1 MSFNIMNNI
10 DYYDNNKVQGNPL
23 IAKGYGSGSGS
34 YKVGIYIRLSKEDE
48 EKEKYSESESIQNQR
63 ALLIQYIKE
72 NKLNFISGYVDDG
85 ISGTSFDRPGF
96 NKMIEDIENGKIN
109 MVITKDLSRLGRNY
123 VQSGYYTETYFPEHN
138 VRYIAILDNIDTAID
153 SANND
158 IAPFKSILNEMYAK
172 DTSKKINSVLQS
184 KRKQGEYLG
193 TAPYG
198 YKKDPENKY
207 HLIVDEEA
215 AKVVKLIFEKY
226 LEGYGTMQIADYLS
240 EQKTPIP
247 SDYNKKKR
255 GTKSITYGLWA
266 QSTVR
271 FILSNEIYTGTVI
284 QGKRK
289 KLSFKSKKFIDVPEE
304 DWVKVPNMHE
314 AIVSV
319 EDYERAKRVIES
331 TKGSRVVENDYL
343 FKGLLRCYDC
353 KGYIGIR
360 SPDKNGN
367 IYGRCQRYGRY
378 GKFDVC
384 SPHNFN
390 YQVFEESMILVLK
403 EICKEYS
410 NKKRL
415 EEIAKK
421 SKSKEDKELDLKNRL
436 KTYETQ
442 IQKETRKLE
451 LLYEDRLSEII
462 TVDSYIENANRI
474 KNEVKEY
481 QDRIKEIEQELSGEK
496 NKQNK
501 DEKLNNLVDEF
512 LNMEKPTKE
521 IIREFIEKIEIH
533 SDKQVDIYFNFKPLQ
548 ELNENL
554 NSFCVAKKIYEKKAV

>member
-1 MSFNIMNNI
+1 MSYCIMNNI
-10 DYYDNNKVQGNPL
+10 D
-23 IAKGYGSGSGS
+23 
-34 YKVGIYIRLSKEDE
+34 YKVGIYIRLSREDE
-48 EKEKYSESESIQNQR
+48 EKEKYQESESIGNQR
-63 ALLIQYIKE
+63 ILLMQYIRQ
-72 NKLNFISGYVDDG
+72 NKLNFISEYVDDG
-85 ISGTSFDRPGF
+85 VSGTSFDRPAF
-96 NKMIEDIENGKIN
+96 NRMIADIEAGKIN

-123 VQSGYYTETYFPEHN
+123 VQSGLYIENYFPEHE
-138 VRYIAILDNIDTAID
+138 VRFVAILDNIDTAYD
-153 SANND
+153 NSNND

-172 DTSKKINSVLQS
+172 DTSKKINSVLQA
-184 KRKQGEYLG
+184 KRNNGEYLG

-207 HLIVDEEA
+207 HLIIDEEA
-215 AKVVKLIFEKY
+215 ANIVKLIYEKY
-226 LEGYGTMQIADYLS
+226 LAGFGTMQIADYLS
-240 EQKTPIP
+240 KKKIPIP
-247 SDYNKKKR
+247 SDYNKRNR

-271 FILSNEIYTGTVI
+271 FILSNEVYTGTVI

-289 KLSFKSKKFIDVPEE
+289 KISFKSKKFVDVPEE
-304 DWVKVPNMHE
+304 DWIRVPNMHE
-314 AIVSV
+314 AIVSQ
-319 EDYERAKRVIES
+319 EDYQRARRIIED

-390 YQVFEESMILVLK
+390 YQVFEESMIVVLR

-410 NKKRL
+410 NKKKL

-421 SKSKEDKELDLKNRL
+421 SKSKEDKKLELENKIENY
-436 KTYETQ
+436 KTQ
-442 IQKETRKLE
+442 IKKETRKLE
-451 LLYEDRLSEII
+451 LLYEDRLAEII
-462 TVDSYIENANRI
+462 TVENYIENANRI
-474 KNEVKEY
+474 KNDVEDY
-481 QDRIKEIEQELSGEK
+481 QKRIKELKKELNGEDKQIDK
-496 NKQNK
+496 N
-501 DEKLNNLVDEF
+501 EKLNNLVDEF
-512 LNMEKPTKE
+512 LNMEKPNKE
-521 IIREFIEKIEIH
+521 IIREFIERIEIH

-548 ELNENL
+548 ELNDNL
-554 NSFCVAKKIYEKKAV
+554 EKFICAKKEYERKAV

>member
-10 DYYDNNKVQGNPL
+10 DYR
-23 IAKGYGSGSGS
+23 
-34 YKVGIYIRLSKEDE
+34 VGIYIRLSKEDE
-48 EKEKYSESESIQNQR
+48 EKEKYSESESVQNQR
-63 ALLIQYIKE
+63 TLLMQYIKE
-72 NKLNFISGYVDDG
+72 NKFNFVAEYVDDG
-85 ISGTSFDRPGF
+85 VSCTSFDRPAF
-96 NKMIEDIENGKIN
+96 NKMIDDIEQGKIN

-138 VRYIAILDNIDTAID
+138 VRYIAILDNIDTALD

-184 KRKQGEYLG
+184 KRNNGEYLG

-207 HLIVDEEA
+207 HLIIDEEA
-215 AKVVKLIFEKY
+215 ANVVKLIYEKY
-226 LEGYGTMQIADYLS
+226 LAGFGTMQIADYLS
-240 EQKTPIP
+240 KKKIPIP
-247 SDYNKKKR
+247 SDYNKRKR
-255 GTKSITYGLWA
+255 GTKSLTYGLWQ

-289 KLSFKSKKFIDVPEE
+289 KVSFKSKKFINLPEE
-304 DWVKVPNMHE
+304 DWVKVENMHE
-314 AIVSV
+314 AIISK
-319 EDYERAKRVIES
+319 EDFERAKKVIDA
-331 TKGSRVVENDYL
+331 TKGSRVVQNDYL

-367 IYGRCQRYGRY
+367 IYGRCQRYGRF

-390 YQVFEESMILVLK
+390 YQVFEEQMLEVLK
-403 EICKEYS
+403 EVCKEYT
-410 NKKRL
+410 NKKKL
-415 EEIAKK
+415 EEIAKQTK
-421 SKSKEDKELDLKNRL
+421 TSGAKEFDINKQIELFKQ
-436 KTYETQ
+436 TIE
-442 IQKETRKLE
+442 KETRKLE
-451 LLYEDRLSEII
+451 VMYDDRLAGII
-462 TVDSYIENANRI
+462 SLDEYMKNA
-474 KNEVKEY
+474 K
-481 QDRIKEIEQELSGEK
+481 RIKEIVKGYEENIKDLEKELAGENTK
-496 NKQNK
+496 NK
-501 DEKLNNLVDEF
+501 ETKLDNLIEEF
-512 LNMEKPTKE
+512 LEMEKPTKE

-548 ELNENL
+548 DLNN
-554 NSFCVAKKIYEKKAV
+554 NFICAKKKYEIKTA

>member
-10 DYYDNNKVQGNPL
+10 D
-23 IAKGYGSGSGS
+23 

-63 ALLIQYIKE
+63 ALLMQYIKE
-72 NKLNFISGYVDDG
+72 NKLNFIAEYVDDG

-207 HLIVDEEA
+207 HLIIDEEA
-215 AKVVKLIFEKY
+215 AKVVKLIFERY

-240 EQKTPIP
+240 EQKIPIP

-289 KLSFKSKKFIDVPEE
+289 KLSFKSKKYIDVPEE
-304 DWVKVPNMHE
+304 DWVRVPNMHE

-319 EDYERAKRVIES
+319 EDYERAKRIIES

-410 NKKRL
+410 NKKKL

-436 KTYETQ
+436 KTYEAQ

-462 TVDSYIENANRI
+462 AVDSYIKNANRI

-512 LNMEKPTKE
+512 LNMEKPNKE
-521 IIREFIEKIEIH
+521 IIREFIERIEIH

-548 ELNENL
+548 ELNEIKEK
-554 NSFCVAKKIYEKKAV
+554 FICAKKEYERKAV

>member
-10 DYYDNNKVQGNPL
+10 D
-23 IAKGYGSGSGS
+23 

-63 ALLIQYIKE
+63 ALLMQYIKE
-72 NKLNFISGYVDDG
+72 NKLNFIAEYVDDG

-215 AKVVKLIFEKY
+215 AKVVKLIFERY

-240 EQKTPIP
+240 EQKIPIP

-319 EDYERAKRVIES
+319 EDYERAKRIIES

-415 EEIAKK
+415 EEIAKQ

-474 KNEVKEY
+474 KNEIIEY
-481 QDRIKEIEQELSGEK
+481 QERIKEIQQELSGEENSK
-496 NKQNK
+496 NK

-521 IIREFIEKIEIH
+521 IIREFIDKIEIH

-554 NSFCVAKKIYEKKAV
+554 NSFCVAKKEYEKKAV

>member
-10 DYYDNNKVQGNPL
+10 DYR
-23 IAKGYGSGSGS
+23 
-34 YKVGIYIRLSKEDE
+34 VGIYIRLSKEDE
-48 EKEKYSESESIQNQR
+48 EKEKYSESESVQNQR
-63 ALLIQYIKE
+63 TLLMQYIKE
-72 NKLNFISGYVDDG
+72 NKFNFVAEYVDDG
-85 ISGTSFDRPGF
+85 VSGTSFDRPAF
-96 NKMIEDIENGKIN
+96 NKMIDDIEQGKIN

-138 VRYIAILDNIDTAID
+138 VRYIAILDNIDTALD

-184 KRKQGEYLG
+184 KRNNGEYLG

-207 HLIVDEEA
+207 HLIIDEEA
-215 AKVVKLIFEKY
+215 ANVVKLIYEKY
-226 LEGYGTMQIADYLS
+226 LAGFGTMQIADYLS
-240 EQKTPIP
+240 KKKIPIP
-247 SDYNKKKR
+247 SDYNKRKR
-255 GTKSITYGLWA
+255 GTKSLTYGLWQ

-284 QGKRK
+284 K
-289 KLSFKSKKFIDVPEE
+289 KKKKKVSFKSKKFINLPEE
-304 DWVKVPNMHE
+304 DWVKVENMHE
-314 AIVSV
+314 AIISK
-319 EDYERAKRVIES
+319 EDFERAKKVIDA
-331 TKGSRVVENDYL
+331 TKGSRVVQNDYL

-367 IYGRCQRYGRY
+367 IYGRCQRYGRF

-390 YQVFEESMILVLK
+390 YQVFEEQMLEVLK
-403 EICKEYS
+403 EVCKEYT
-410 NKKRL
+410 NKKKL
-415 EEIAKK
+415 EEIAKQTK
-421 SKSKEDKELDLKNRL
+421 TSGAKEFDINKQIELFKQ
-436 KTYETQ
+436 TIE
-442 IQKETRKLE
+442 KETRKLE
-451 LLYEDRLSEII
+451 VMYDDRLAGII
-462 TVDSYIENANRI
+462 SLDEYMKNA
-474 KNEVKEY
+474 K
-481 QDRIKEIEQELSGEK
+481 RIKEIVKGYEENIKDLEKELAGENTK
-496 NKQNK
+496 NK
-501 DEKLNNLVDEF
+501 ETKLDNLIEEF
-512 LNMEKPTKE
+512 LEMEKPTKE

-548 ELNENL
+548 DLNN
-554 NSFCVAKKIYEKKAV
+554 NFICAKKKYEIKTA

>member
-10 DYYDNNKVQGNPL
+10 D
-23 IAKGYGSGSGS
+23 

-48 EKEKYSESESIQNQR
+48 EKEKYSESESVQNQR
-63 ALLIQYIKE
+63 TLLMEYIKE
-72 NKLNFISGYVDDG
+72 NKLNFISEYVDDG
-85 ISGTSFDRPGF
+85 VSGTSFDRPAF
-96 NKMIEDIENGKIN
+96 NKMIDDIEQGKIN

-138 VRYIAILDNIDTAID
+138 VRYIAILDNIDTALD

-184 KRKQGEYLG
+184 KRNNGEYLG

-207 HLIVDEEA
+207 HLVIDEEA
-215 AKVVKLIFEKY
+215 AEVVRTVFRMF

-240 EQKTPIP
+240 EQKIPIP
-247 SDYNKKKR
+247 SDYNKRNR
-255 GTKSITYGLWA
+255 GTKSISYGLWP

-271 FILSNEIYTGTVI
+271 FILSNEVYTGTVV

-289 KLSFKSKKFIDVPEE
+289 KISFKSKKFVDVPEE
-304 DWVKVPNMHE
+304 DWIRVPNMHE
-314 AIVSV
+314 AIVSK
-319 EDYERAKRVIES
+319 EDFERAKKILEA
-331 TKGSRVVENDYL
+331 TKGSRIVENDYL
-343 FKGLLRCYDC
+343 FKGILQCFDC

-367 IYGRCQRYGRY
+367 IYGRCQRYARY
-378 GKFDVC
+378 SKFDVC

-390 YQVFEESMILVLK
+390 YQVFEENMIVVLR

-410 NKKRL
+410 DKKKL

-421 SKSKEDKELDLKNRL
+421 SKSKEDKELDLRNKL
-436 KTYETQ
+436 KTYKTQ
-442 IQKETRKLE
+442 IEKETRKLD
-451 LLYEDRLSEII
+451 LLNKDRIEGNI
-462 TVDSYIENANRI
+462 TVDRYIEKTKKI
-474 KNEVKEY
+474 KKEVEDYTK
-481 QDRIKEIEQELSGEK
+481 RIKEMEQELNGENVQEDK
-496 NKQNK
+496 
-501 DEKLNNLVDEF
+501 EKKLDNLVDEF
-512 LNMEKPTKE
+512 LNMEKPNKE
-521 IIREFIEKIEIH
+521 IIREFIERIEIH

-548 ELNENL
+548 ELNDNL
-554 NSFCVAKKIYEKKAV
+554 EKFICAKKEYERKAV

>member
-1 MSFNIMNNI
+1 
-10 DYYDNNKVQGNPL
+10 
-23 IAKGYGSGSGS
+23 
-34 YKVGIYIRLSKEDE
+34 
-48 EKEKYSESESIQNQR
+48 
-63 ALLIQYIKE
+63 
-72 NKLNFISGYVDDG
+72 
-85 ISGTSFDRPGF
+85 
-96 NKMIEDIENGKIN
+96 MI
-109 MVITKDLSRLGRNY
+109 ITKDLSRLGRNY

-184 KRKQGEYLG
+184 KRKQGEYLA

-198 YKKDPENKY
+198 YKKNPENKY
-207 HLIVDEEA
+207 RLIVDEEA
-215 AKVVKLIFEKY
+215 AKVVKLIFKKY
-226 LEGYGTMQIADYLS
+226 LEGYGTMQIADFLS
-240 EQKTPIP
+240 EQKIPIP

-255 GTKSITYGLWA
+255 GTKSLTYGLWA

-271 FILSNEIYTGTVI
+271 FILSNELYTGTVI

-289 KLSFKSKKFIDVPEE
+289 KVSFKSKKLIDVPEA
-304 DWVKVPNMHE
+304 DWIRVPNMHE
-314 AIVSV
+314 AIIRK
-319 EDYERAKRVIES
+319 EDFERAKKLLES
-331 TKGSRVVENDYL
+331 TKGSRIVENDYL
-343 FKGLLRCYDC
+343 FKGLIKCYDC

-378 GKFDVC
+378 GKFNIC

-390 YQVFEESMILVLK
+390 YQVFEESMISILREV
-403 EICKEYS
+403 CKEYS
-410 NKKRL
+410 NKKKL

-421 SKSKEDKELDLKNRL
+421 SKSKEEKELELQNNLKIYNN
-436 KTYETQ
+436 E
-442 IQKETRKLE
+442 IEKETRKLE

-462 TVDSYIENANRI
+462 TVESYIENANRI
-474 KNEVKEY
+474 KTKVQEY
-481 QDRIKEIEQELSGEK
+481 QEKIKEIEQELSGE
-496 NKQNK
+496 NRKQNK
-501 DEKLNNLVDEF
+501 DEKLDSLVDEF

-554 NSFCVAKKIYEKKAV
+554 NSFVCARKEYEKKIG

>member
-10 DYYDNNKVQGNPL
+10 DYR
-23 IAKGYGSGSGS
+23 
-34 YKVGIYIRLSKEDE
+34 VGIYIRLSKEDE
-48 EKEKYSESESIQNQR
+48 EKEKYSESESIGNQR
-63 ALLIQYIKE
+63 ALLMQYIKE
-72 NKLNFISGYVDDG
+72 NKLNFIAEYVDDG

-240 EQKTPIP
+240 EQKIPIP

-304 DWVKVPNMHE
+304 DWVRVPNMHE

-319 EDYERAKRVIES
+319 EDYERAKRIIES

-415 EEIAKK
+415 EEIAKR

-436 KTYETQ
+436 KTYESQ

-474 KNEVKEY
+474 KTQVKEY
-481 QDRIKEIEQELSGEK
+481 QERIKDIQQELSGEENSK
-496 NKQNK
+496 NK

-521 IIREFIEKIEIH
+521 IIREFIDKIEIH

-548 ELNENL
+548 ELSENL
-554 NSFCVAKKIYEKKAV
+554 NKFICARKEYEKKAV

>member
-10 DYYDNNKVQGNPL
+10 D
-23 IAKGYGSGSGS
+23 

-63 ALLIQYIKE
+63 TLLMQYIKE
-72 NKLNFISGYVDDG
+72 NKLNFIAEYVDDG
-85 ISGTSFDRPGF
+85 VSGTSFDRPAF
-96 NKMIEDIENGKIN
+96 NKMIEDIEQGKVN

-138 VRYIAILDNIDTAID
+138 VRYIAILDNIDTGLD

-207 HLIVDEEA
+207 HLIIDEEA
-215 AKVVKLIFEKY
+215 AEVVKTIFRMF

-240 EQKTPIP
+240 EQKIPIP
-247 SDYNKKKR
+247 SDYNKRNR

-271 FILSNEIYTGTVI
+271 FILSNEVYTGTVI

-289 KLSFKSKKFIDVPEE
+289 KVSFKSKKFIDVPEE
-304 DWVKVPNMHE
+304 DWIKIPNMHE
-314 AIVSV
+314 AIVSQ
-319 EDYERAKRVIES
+319 EDYQRARKIIEA
-331 TKGSRVVENDYL
+331 TKGSRVYENDYL

-390 YQVFEESMILVLK
+390 YQVFEESMIVVLR

-410 NKKRL
+410 NKKKL

-421 SKSKEDKELDLKNRL
+421 SKSKEDKKLDLETKIKNY
-436 KTYETQ
+436 KTQ
-442 IQKETRKLE
+442 IEKETRKLE
-451 LLYEDRLSEII
+451 LLYEDRLAEII
-462 TVDSYIENANRI
+462 TVENYIENAKRI
-474 KNEVKEY
+474 KNDVKDLQE
-481 QDRIKEIEQELSGEK
+481 RIKELEKELNGED
-496 NKQNK
+496 KQIDK
-501 DEKLNNLVDEF
+501 EEKLNSLVDEF
-512 LNMEKPTKE
+512 LNMEKPNKE
-521 IIREFIEKIEIH
+521 IIREFIERIEIH

-548 ELNENL
+548 ELNDNL
-554 NSFCVAKKIYEKKAV
+554 EKFICAKKEYERKAV

>member
-10 DYYDNNKVQGNPL
+10 DYR
-23 IAKGYGSGSGS
+23 
-34 YKVGIYIRLSKEDE
+34 VGIYIRLSKEDE
-48 EKEKYSESESIQNQR
+48 EKEKYSESESVQNQR
-63 ALLIQYIKE
+63 TLLMQYIKE
-72 NKLNFISGYVDDG
+72 NKFNFVAEYVDDG
-85 ISGTSFDRPGF
+85 VSGTSFDRPAF
-96 NKMIEDIENGKIN
+96 NKMIDDIEQGKIN

-138 VRYIAILDNIDTAID
+138 VRYIAILDNIDTALD

-184 KRKQGEYLG
+184 KRNNGEYLG

-207 HLIVDEEA
+207 HLIIDEEA
-215 AKVVKLIFEKY
+215 ANVVKLIYEKY
-226 LEGYGTMQIADYLS
+226 LAGLGTMQIADYLS
-240 EQKTPIP
+240 KKKIPIP
-247 SDYNKKKR
+247 SDYNKRKR
-255 GTKSITYGLWA
+255 GTKSLTYGLWQ

-289 KLSFKSKKFIDVPEE
+289 KVSFKSKKFINLPEE
-304 DWVKVPNMHE
+304 DWVKVENMHE
-314 AIVSV
+314 AIISK
-319 EDYERAKRVIES
+319 EDFERAKKVIDA
-331 TKGSRVVENDYL
+331 TKGSRVVQNDYL

-367 IYGRCQRYGRY
+367 IYGRCQRYGRF

-390 YQVFEESMILVLK
+390 YQVFEEQMLEVLK
-403 EICKEYS
+403 EVCKEYT
-410 NKKRL
+410 NKKKL
-415 EEIAKK
+415 EEIAKQTK
-421 SKSKEDKELDLKNRL
+421 TSGAKEFDINKQIELFKQ
-436 KTYETQ
+436 TIE
-442 IQKETRKLE
+442 KETRKLE
-451 LLYEDRLSEII
+451 VMYDDRLAGII
-462 TVDSYIENANRI
+462 SLDEYMKNA
-474 KNEVKEY
+474 K
-481 QDRIKEIEQELSGEK
+481 RIKEIVKGYEENIKDLEKELAGENTK
-496 NKQNK
+496 NK
-501 DEKLNNLVDEF
+501 ETKLDNLIEEF
-512 LNMEKPTKE
+512 LEMEKPTKE

-548 ELNENL
+548 DLNN
-554 NSFCVAKKIYEKKAV
+554 NFICAKKKYEIKTA

>member
-10 DYYDNNKVQGNPL
+10 DYR
-23 IAKGYGSGSGS
+23 
-34 YKVGIYIRLSKEDE
+34 VGIYIRLSKEDE
-48 EKEKYSESESIQNQR
+48 EKEKYSESESVQNQR
-63 ALLIQYIKE
+63 TVLMQYIKE
-72 NKLNFISGYVDDG
+72 NKFNFVAEYVDDG
-85 ISGTSFDRPGF
+85 VSGTSFDRPAF
-96 NKMIEDIENGKIN
+96 NKMIDDIEQGKIN

-138 VRYIAILDNIDTAID
+138 VRYIAILDNIDTALD

-207 HLIVDEEA
+207 HLIIDEEA
-215 AKVVKLIFEKY
+215 AKVVKLIFDKY

-240 EQKTPIP
+240 KRKIPIP

-304 DWVKVPNMHE
+304 DWVRVPNMHE

-319 EDYERAKRVIES
+319 EDYERAKRAIKS

-410 NKKRL
+410 GKKRL

-421 SKSKEDKELDLKNRL
+421 SKSKEDKKLDLKNRL
-436 KTYETQ
+436 KTYEAQ

-462 TVDSYIENANRI
+462 TVDSYVENANRI
-474 KNEVKEY
+474 KTQVKEY
-481 QDRIKEIEQELSGEK
+481 QERIKEIEKELSGEENSK
-496 NKQNK
+496 SK

-512 LNMEKPTKE
+512 LDMEKPNKE
-521 IIREFIEKIEIH
+521 IIREFIERIEIH

-548 ELNENL
+548 KLNDNL
-554 NSFCVAKKIYEKKAV
+554 EKFICAKKKYERKAV

>member
-10 DYYDNNKVQGNPL
+10 DYR
-23 IAKGYGSGSGS
+23 
-34 YKVGIYIRLSKEDE
+34 VGIYIRLSKEDE
-48 EKEKYSESESIQNQR
+48 EKEKYSESESVQNQR
-63 ALLIQYIKE
+63 TLLMQYIKE
-72 NKLNFISGYVDDG
+72 NKFNFVAEYVDDG
-85 ISGTSFDRPGF
+85 VSGTSFDRPAF
-96 NKMIEDIENGKIN
+96 NKMIDDIEQGKIN

-138 VRYIAILDNIDTAID
+138 VRYIAILDNIDTALD

-184 KRKQGEYLG
+184 KRNNGEYLG

-207 HLIVDEEA
+207 HLIIDEEA
-215 AKVVKLIFEKY
+215 ANVVKLIYEKY
-226 LEGYGTMQIADYLS
+226 LAGFGTMQIADYLS
-240 EQKTPIP
+240 KKKIPIP
-247 SDYNKKKR
+247 SDYNKRKR
-255 GTKSITYGLWA
+255 GTKSLTYGLWQ

-289 KLSFKSKKFIDVPEE
+289 KVSFKSKKFINLPEE
-304 DWVKVPNMHE
+304 DWVKVENMHE
-314 AIVSV
+314 AIISK
-319 EDYERAKRVIES
+319 EDFERAKKVIDA
-331 TKGSRVVENDYL
+331 TKGSRVVQNDYL

-367 IYGRCQRYGRY
+367 IYGRCQRYGRF

-390 YQVFEESMILVLK
+390 YQVFEEQMLEVLK
-403 EICKEYS
+403 EVCKEYT
-410 NKKRL
+410 NKKKL
-415 EEIAKK
+415 EEIAKQTK
-421 SKSKEDKELDLKNRL
+421 TSGAKEFDINKQIELFKQ
-436 KTYETQ
+436 TIE
-442 IQKETRKLE
+442 KETRKLE
-451 LLYEDRLSEII
+451 VMYDDRLAGII
-462 TVDSYIENANRI
+462 SLDEYMKNA
-474 KNEVKEY
+474 K
-481 QDRIKEIEQELSGEK
+481 RIKEIVKGYEENIKDLEKELAGENTK
-496 NKQNK
+496 NK
-501 DEKLNNLVDEF
+501 ETKLDNLIEEF
-512 LNMEKPTKE
+512 LEMEKPTKE

-548 ELNENL
+548 DLNN
-554 NSFCVAKKIYEKKAV
+554 NFICAKKKYEIKTA

>member
-10 DYYDNNKVQGNPL
+10 DYYDNNKVPGNPL
-23 IAKGYGSGSGS
+23 IAKCYGRGSGS

-63 ALLIQYIKE
+63 ALLMQYIKE
-72 NKLNFISGYVDDG
+72 NKLNFIAEYVDDG

-207 HLIVDEEA
+207 HLIIDEEA
-215 AKVVKLIFEKY
+215 AKVVKLIFERY

-240 EQKTPIP
+240 EQKIPIP

-255 GTKSITYGLWA
+255 GAKSITYGLWA

-314 AIVSV
+314 AIVSI
-319 EDYERAKRVIES
+319 EDYERAKRIIES

-415 EEIAKK
+415 EEIVKK
-421 SKSKEDKELDLKNRL
+421 SRSKENKELDLRNRL
-436 KTYETQ
+436 KTYEAQ

-481 QDRIKEIEQELSGEK
+481 QERIKEIQQELSGEENSK
-496 NKQNK
+496 NK

-533 SDKQVDIYFNFKPLQ
+533 SDKQVDIYLNFKPLQ
-548 ELNENL
+548 RL
-554 NSFCVAKKIYEKKAV
+554 K

>member
-10 DYYDNNKVQGNPL
+10 DYYDNNKVPGNPL
-23 IAKGYGSGSGS
+23 IAKCYGRGSGS

-63 ALLIQYIKE
+63 ALLMQYIKE
-72 NKLNFISGYVDDG
+72 NKLNFIAEYVDDG

-207 HLIVDEEA
+207 HLIIDEEA
-215 AKVVKLIFEKY
+215 AKVVKLIFERY

-240 EQKTPIP
+240 EQKIPIP

-255 GTKSITYGLWA
+255 GAKSITYGLWA

-314 AIVSV
+314 AIVSI
-319 EDYERAKRVIES
+319 EDYERAKRIIES

-415 EEIAKK
+415 EEIVKK
-421 SKSKEDKELDLKNRL
+421 SRSKENKELDLRNRL
-436 KTYETQ
+436 KTYEAQ

-481 QDRIKEIEQELSGEK
+481 QERIKEIQQELSGEENSK
-496 NKQNK
+496 NK

-533 SDKQVDIYFNFKPLQ
+533 SDKQVDIYLNFKPLQ
-548 ELNENL
+548 ELNN
-554 NSFCVAKKIYEKKAV
+554 NFSVAKKEYEKKAV

>member
-10 DYYDNNKVQGNPL
+10 D
-23 IAKGYGSGSGS
+23 

-63 ALLIQYIKE
+63 ALLMQYIKE
-72 NKLNFISGYVDDG
+72 NKLNFIAEYVDDG

-207 HLIVDEEA
+207 HLIIDEEA
-215 AKVVKLIFEKY
+215 AKVVKLIFERY

-240 EQKTPIP
+240 EQKIPIP

-289 KLSFKSKKFIDVPEE
+289 KLSFKSKKYIDVPEE
-304 DWVKVPNMHE
+304 DWVRVPNMHE

-319 EDYERAKRVIES
+319 EDYERAKRIIES
-331 TKGSRVVENDYL
+331 TKGSRVVENDSL

-410 NKKRL
+410 NKKKL

-436 KTYETQ
+436 KTYEAQ

-462 TVDSYIENANRI
+462 AVDSYIKNANRI

-481 QDRIKEIEQELSGEK
+481 QDRIKEIEQELSEEK

-501 DEKLNNLVDEF
+501 DEKLDNLVDEF
-512 LNMEKPTKE
+512 LNMEKPNKE
-521 IIREFIEKIEIH
+521 IIREFIERIEIH

-548 ELNENL
+548 ELNDNL
-554 NSFCVAKKIYEKKAV
+554 EKFICAKKEYERKAV

>member
-10 DYYDNNKVQGNPL
+10 DYR
-23 IAKGYGSGSGS
+23 
-34 YKVGIYIRLSKEDE
+34 VGIYIRLSKEDE
-48 EKEKYSESESIQNQR
+48 EKEKYSESESIGNQR
-63 ALLIQYIKE
+63 ALLMQYIKE
-72 NKLNFISGYVDDG
+72 NKLNFIAEYVDDG

-240 EQKTPIP
+240 EQKIPIP

-304 DWVKVPNMHE
+304 DWVRVPNMHE

-319 EDYERAKRVIES
+319 EDYERAKRIIES

-415 EEIAKK
+415 EEIAKR

-436 KTYETQ
+436 KTYKSQ

-474 KNEVKEY
+474 KTQVKEY
-481 QDRIKEIEQELSGEK
+481 QERIKDIQQELSGEENSK
-496 NKQNK
+496 NK

-521 IIREFIEKIEIH
+521 IIREFIDKIEIH

-548 ELNENL
+548 ELSENL
-554 NSFCVAKKIYEKKAV
+554 NKFICARKEYEKKAV

>member
-10 DYYDNNKVQGNPL
+10 D
-23 IAKGYGSGSGS
+23 

-63 ALLIQYIKE
+63 ALLMQYIKE
-72 NKLNFISGYVDDG
+72 NKLNFIAEYVDDG

-207 HLIVDEEA
+207 HLIIDEEA
-215 AKVVKLIFEKY
+215 AKVVKLIFERY

-240 EQKTPIP
+240 EQKIPIP

-289 KLSFKSKKFIDVPEE
+289 KLSFKSKKYIDVPEE
-304 DWVKVPNMHE
+304 DWVRVPNMHE

-319 EDYERAKRVIES
+319 EDYERAKRIIES

-410 NKKRL
+410 NKKKL

-436 KTYETQ
+436 KTYEAQ

-462 TVDSYIENANRI
+462 AVDSYIKNANRI

-512 LNMEKPTKE
+512 LNMEKPNKE
-521 IIREFIEKIEIH
+521 IIREFIERIEIH

-548 ELNENL
+548 ELNDNL
-554 NSFCVAKKIYEKKAV
+554 EKFICAKKEYERKVG

>member
-10 DYYDNNKVQGNPL
+10 D
-23 IAKGYGSGSGS
+23 

-63 ALLIQYIKE
+63 TLLMQYIKE
-72 NKLNFISGYVDDG
+72 NKLNFISEYVDDG
-85 ISGTSFDRPGF
+85 VSGTSFDRPAF
-96 NKMIEDIENGKIN
+96 NKMIEDIEQGKIN
-109 MVITKDLSRLGRNY
+109 MIITNDLSRLGRNY

-138 VRYIAILDNIDTAID
+138 VRYIAILDNIDTGLD

-207 HLIVDEEA
+207 HLIKDEEA
-215 AKVVKLIFEKY
+215 AKVVKTIFRMF

-240 EQKTPIP
+240 EQKIPIP
-247 SDYNKKKR
+247 SDYNKRNR

-271 FILSNEIYTGTVI
+271 FILSNEVYTGTVI

-289 KLSFKSKKFIDVPEE
+289 KISFKSKKFVDVPEE
-304 DWVKVPNMHE
+304 DWIRVPNMHE
-314 AIVSV
+314 AIVSQ
-319 EDYERAKRVIES
+319 EDYQRARRIIED

-390 YQVFEESMILVLK
+390 YQVFEESMIVVLR

-410 NKKRL
+410 NKKKL

-421 SKSKEDKELDLKNRL
+421 SKSKEDKKLELENKIENY
-436 KTYETQ
+436 KTQ
-442 IQKETRKLE
+442 IKKETRKLE
-451 LLYEDRLSEII
+451 LLYEDRLAEII
-462 TVDSYIENANRI
+462 TVENYIENANRI
-474 KNEVKEY
+474 KNDVEDY
-481 QDRIKEIEQELSGEK
+481 QKRIKELKKELNGEDKQIDK
-496 NKQNK
+496 N
-501 DEKLNNLVDEF
+501 EKLNNLVDEF
-512 LNMEKPTKE
+512 LNMEKPNKE
-521 IIREFIEKIEIH
+521 IIREFIERIEIH

-548 ELNENL
+548 ELNDNL
-554 NSFCVAKKIYEKKAV
+554 EKFICAKKEYERKAV